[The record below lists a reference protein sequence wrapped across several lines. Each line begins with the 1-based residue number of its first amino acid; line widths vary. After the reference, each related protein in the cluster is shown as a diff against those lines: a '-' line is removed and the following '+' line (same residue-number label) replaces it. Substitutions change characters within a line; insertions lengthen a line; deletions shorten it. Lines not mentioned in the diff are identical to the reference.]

1 MTNEERTNRVL
12 EKIKSGDKQAFNE
25 LVSLYEK
32 SVYRIS
38 HRFFYNE
45 DDALDATQDVF
56 LKVYRNLDKFEGKSS
71 FNTWLYRITTN
82 TCLTI
87 SEKKKK
93 EKEGLLQIVM
103 GWWNSFSQTTPEE
116 KVIDNE
122 ERTFNQK
129 LIGENIAKL
138 PEIYRIPLILKD
150 MEGMAMEKISEVLD
164 VPLGTVKS
172 RLNRGR
178 AMLHDKLVNSMKVN
192 NI

>member
-1 MTNEERTNRVL
+1 
-12 EKIKSGDKQAFNE
+12 
-25 LVSLYEK
+25 
-32 SVYRIS
+32 
-38 HRFFYNE
+38 
-45 DDALDATQDVF
+45 
-56 LKVYRNLDKFEGKSS
+56 
-71 FNTWLYRITTN
+71 
-82 TCLTI
+82 
-87 SEKKKK
+87 
-93 EKEGLLQIVM
+93 M

-164 VPLGTVKS
+164 LPLGTVKS

>member
-1 MTNEERTNRVL
+1 MTNEEKTNLLL

-56 LKVYRNLDKFEGKSS
+56 LKVYRNLDKFEVKSS

-116 KVIDNE
+116 KVLDNE